1 MDFSKLHVVLVETS
15 HPGNIGA
22 AARAM
27 KTMGLGNLRLI
38 NPKVFPSAEATA
50 RASGASDVLAAA
62 QVFSS
67 LDEALADCG
76 LVLGASARMR
86 SIPWPLVNARDG
98 AALAAVGSGRT
109 KVALLFGRE
118 RTGLTNEELE
128 RCHHL
133 VNIPSNPEYS
143 SLNLAASVQVMSY
156 ELRMAAD
163 IDPLPSDADSPPAT
177 GREMEDFYRHLE
189 ETLLVTGFLN
199 PDAPRQLMRRLRR
212 LFNRVGLEHLEV
224 NILRGILG
232 ALQGGSKSA
241 SKPGSADLQSARD
254 E

>member
-1 MDFSKLHVVLVETS
+1 MDFSHIHIVLVETS

-27 KTMGLGNLRLI
+27 KTMGLSRLRLVR
-38 NPKVFPSAEATA
+38 PKDYPSAEATA
-50 RASGASDVLAAA
+50 RASGAGDVLAAA
-62 QVFSS
+62 QVFDT
-67 LDEALADCG
+67 LDDALADCG

-98 AALAAVGSGRT
+98 AALAAAGSGRT
-109 KVALLFGRE
+109 EVALLFGRE
-118 RTGLTNEELE
+118 RTGLSNDELE

-133 VNIPSNPEYS
+133 VNIPSNPDYS
-143 SLNLAASVQVMSY
+143 SLNLAASVQVMCY

-163 IDPLPSDADSPPAT
+163 IDPLPSDADSRPAT

-189 ETLLVTGFLN
+189 ETLLATGFLN

-232 ALQGGSKSA
+232 AVQGGN
-241 SKPGSADLQSARD
+241 QSVSTRQK
-254 E
+254 